1 MSSSDAGKSKPA
13 ANSHIAS
20 ALRTLDTEA
29 EGVAAL
35 AAAMSDGL
43 GAPFVAAVET
53 IRTARGRVIVTGM
66 GKSGHVAR
74 KIAATLASTGTPAFF
89 VHAADA
95 SHGDLGMITSDDVM
109 LALSWSGE
117 TEELKDL
124 INYSRRFRIVL
135 IAVTVNAEST
145 LGKAADIVLALPP
158 AREACP
164 HNLAPTT
171 SSLMQLA
178 LGDALAIALLESR
191 GFTAIDF
198 GVFHPRGRLGA
209 ALKFVGEVMH
219 PGAAVPLIKRGA
231 PMSEAIVE
239 MSGQGF
245 RLRRRDRAKRQ
256 ARRRHHRRRFAPSH
270 AHGFA
275 AGAGRCRHDGIA
287 KDRAARSI
295 GQRGVA
301 NSQFIENHGAH
312 RRGSGPAGRHRAFPR
327 SAARRR
333 GVMRALIEHDLSDL
347 PSPAA
352 AGFAKA
358 GNRRPPRIK
367 SGAGI
372 SGTCSNTVR
381 PAPRSNRRRRIAAR
395 AATLGAAGA
404 GLTGAADAAGVDGAV
419 WNTGLTGTAGA
430 LAPLAGGNTS

>member
-1 MSSSDAGKSKPA
+1 MSSSDAGKPKPA
-13 ANSHIAS
+13 ANSTIAS
-20 ALRTLDTEA
+20 ALRTLDTESD
-29 EGVAAL
+29 GLAAL

-43 GAPFVAAVET
+43 GAPFVAAVDT
-53 IRTARGRVIVTGM
+53 IRGARGRVIVTGM

-135 IAVTVNAEST
+135 IAITVNVEST
-145 LGKAADIVLALPP
+145 LGKAADIVLALPD

-178 LGDALAIALLESR
+178 LGDALAMALLESR

-198 GVFHPRGRLGA
+198 GVFHPRGQLGA
-209 ALKFVGEVMH
+209 ALKFIRDVMH

-239 MSGQGF
+239 MSAKGF
-245 RLRRRDRAKRQ
+245 GCVAVTGGDGRLAGVITDGDLRRHMRGDLLQ
-256 ARRRHHRRRFAPSH
+256 APVDDIMTA
-270 AHGFA
+270 
-275 AGAGRCRHDGIA
+275 
-287 KDRAARSI
+287 
-295 GQRGVA
+295 
-301 NSQFIENHGAH
+301 
-312 RRGSGPAGRHRAFPR
+312 
-327 SAARRR
+327 
-333 GVMRALIEHDLSDL
+333 
-347 PSPAA
+347 SP
-352 AGFAKA
+352 K
-358 GNRRPPRIK
+358 
-367 SGAGI
+367 
-372 SGTCSNTVR
+372 TVR
-381 PAPRSNRRRRIAAR
+381 PDQ
-395 AATLGAAGA
+395 LAGEA
-404 GLTGAADAAGVDGAV
+404 LQILNSSKITALIVVEAERPVGIVHFHDLLRAGVA
-419 WNTGLTGTAGA
+419 
-430 LAPLAGGNTS
+430 